1 MKDLIK
7 GVCLI
12 LSLCINIYSCS
23 QVKRFTVSNAHSHN
37 DYLNDQPFY
46 RAYRNGFGSIEADIF
61 PVNGI
66 LHVAHSRSE
75 IRPDRTLK
83 NLYLD
88 PLLEVMTTTNSHPIK
103 LLADIKDDY
112 KLSLDLLLREIGPLK
127 KYMSTRRNPNM
138 ITVLISGERP
148 PPNEYKNYPGYIFF
162 DDDLKLTHSASEWKR
177 VGQVSLPFTRF
188 SDWKGIN
195 SIDAKDKGLLKQII
209 DSVHRVGKTIRFWAA
224 PDTENSWLLQMELG
238 VDLIGTDKIDKL
250 AAFLRRKK

>member
-7 GVCLI
+7 GVWLI

-23 QVKRFTVSNAHSHN
+23 QVKRFTVANAHSHN

-66 LHVAHSRSE
+66 LHVAHSRSD
-75 IRPDRTLK
+75 IRPERTLK

-103 LLADIKDDY
+103 LLVDIKDDY
-112 KLSLDLLLREIGPLK
+112 KLSLDLLLREIDPLK
-127 KYMSTRRNPNM
+127 KYMSARRNPNM

-162 DDDLKLTHSASEWKR
+162 DDDLKLPHSSSEWQR
-177 VGQVSLPFTRF
+177 VGQVSLPFTKF

-195 SIDAKDKGLLKQII
+195 SIEARDKELLKQVI
-209 DSVHRVGKTIRFWAA
+209 DSVHRAGKTIRFWAA
-224 PDTENSWLLQMELG
+224 PDTENSWLLQIELG
-238 VDLIGTDKIDKL
+238 VDLIGTDKIDEL